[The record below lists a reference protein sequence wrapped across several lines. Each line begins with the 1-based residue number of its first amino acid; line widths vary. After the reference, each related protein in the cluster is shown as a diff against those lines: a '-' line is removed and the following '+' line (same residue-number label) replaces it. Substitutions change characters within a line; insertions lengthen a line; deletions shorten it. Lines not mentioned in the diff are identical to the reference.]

1 MNQRL
6 KYYMLISL
14 VITLLIIYVYDGFQ
28 IREKKHA
35 LEQTIS
41 KINLQLETGG
51 RVITDIK
58 DIREEYNNN
67 KKRLIDNKIT
77 GVELMEEIGRIN
89 DLAKQMD
96 INLSNLEIDPDDT
109 FPKFIQNSKNNNPQI
124 ERQSLS
130 FILNGNFLNIG
141 NFIDELE
148 GSSSPLRIQ
157 NCSIKLD
164 SLDPLGVI
172 AKLEYLT
179 YGGEGS

>member
-1 MNQRL
+1 
-6 KYYMLISL
+6 
-14 VITLLIIYVYDGFQ
+14 
-28 IREKKHA
+28 
-35 LEQTIS
+35 
-41 KINLQLETGG
+41 
-51 RVITDIK
+51 
-58 DIREEYNNN
+58 
-67 KKRLIDNKIT
+67 
-77 GVELMEEIGRIN
+77 MEEIGKIN

-96 INLSNLEIDPDDT
+96 INLSSLEIDPDDT